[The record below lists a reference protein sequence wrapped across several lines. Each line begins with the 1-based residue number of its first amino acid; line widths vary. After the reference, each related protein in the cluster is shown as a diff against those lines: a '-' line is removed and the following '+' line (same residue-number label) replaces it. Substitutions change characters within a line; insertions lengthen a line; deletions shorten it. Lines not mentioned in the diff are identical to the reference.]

1 MRNILLIEPNYKNKY
16 PPIGLMKLA
25 TYHRLLG
32 DNVRFYKGDLK
43 EFVLDEIVTDAIV
56 MLKQFSPCINWIERK
71 SLIRDYIKTK
81 KQYHYTE
88 LLVDVTENKPI
99 IDNWFKHFLT
109 EYRSKGYKKNP
120 KWDRICITTL
130 FTFHW
135 NITINT
141 INFAKDLIKDT
152 SQLFVGGVL
161 ATILHDEVYKE
172 TGIKTHKGLLDTKGI
187 LDGNEY
193 IIDNLPL
200 DYSILYETDYK
211 YPEDSGYYGYMTRGC
226 KRKCDFCA
234 VWRLEPEFKGY
245 LPLKNAIKN
254 VIDIYGEKRNLLL
267 LDNNVLA
274 SPKFDKIIDEIK
286 SLGFKKG
293 AKFVMPNDYD
303 IAVKNLISGHNN
315 HGYSKQIICLLNGLL
330 NKARG
335 EDKQIIFDIL
345 VEYRLL
351 HFEFATRENIIKSHI
366 LLSDYYEKYRN
377 KSPKL
382 RYIDFNQGV
391 DARFMTEKKMQR
403 LGEISIRPLRIAF
416 DSMKFKKQ
424 YEQAV
429 RWAAKYDIKELS
441 NYLLYNFDDEPI
453 DLYRRLE
460 LNIMLCEE
468 LNIPIF
474 SFPMKYLPIDD
485 KDKMQYYKH
494 RNYIGEHWNRKY
506 LRAVQAILN
515 STKGKIGRGEAF
527 FRKAFGKD
535 EQEYFELLLMP
546 ETYLI
551 FRYFFEDNGMIAQWK
566 KDLYTLTESEKTQA
580 LDFILTNKPNE
591 QLNCQSIKIK
601 NFLKHYTTTN
611 RDDVMNPKSKL
622 GQDYAAFKKTS
633 KKDDAVAEYKK
644 LYNDKLTGKSSL

>member
-43 EFVLDEIVTDAIV
+43 EFVLDEIVSDAIA
-56 MLKQFSPCINWIERK
+56 MLKQFSPFINWIERK

-81 KQYHYTE
+81 KQYCYTE

-99 IDNWFKHFLT
+99 IDNWFQHFLS
-109 EYRSKGYKKNP
+109 EYHSKGYKNNP

-141 INFAKDLIKDT
+141 INFAKDLVKDT

-161 ATILHDEVYKE
+161 ATILHDEVFKE
-172 TGIKTHKGLLDTKGI
+172 IGIKTHKGLLDTKGI
-187 LDGNEY
+187 LDDNDY

-254 VIDIYGEKRNLLL
+254 VVDTYGEKRNLLL

-293 AKFVMPNDYD
+293 AKFVVPNDYD

-315 HGYSKQIICLLNGLL
+315 YAYSKKIICLLNGLL

-335 EDKQIIFDIL
+335 EDKQIIFDTLI
-345 VEYRLL
+345 EYKLL
-351 HFEFATRENIIKSHI
+351 HFEFATIENIIKSHI

-416 DSMKFKKQ
+416 DSMKFIKQ

-429 RWAAKYDIKELS
+429 RWAAKYDIRELS
-441 NYLLYNFDDEPI
+441 NYLLYNFDDEPV

-460 LNIMLCEE
+460 FNVMLCEE

-494 RNYIGEHWNRKY
+494 RDYIGEHWNRKY

-551 FRYFFEDNGMIAQWK
+551 FRYFFEDNGMIARWK
-566 KDLYTLTESEKTQA
+566 DDLHTLSESEKSKA
-580 LDFILTNKPNE
+580 LDFVLSNKFNE
-591 QLNCQSIKIK
+591 QQNYQNIKIK
-601 NFLKHYTTTN
+601 NFLGHYTTTN

-622 GQDYAAFKKTS
+622 GQDYAAFKNTS

-644 LYNDKLTGKSSL
+644 LYNDKLTLKSS